1 MAETLLE
8 FPTEFPLKIMG
19 RSKDG
24 FAQLV
29 HDIVRRH
36 APDYDGAT
44 MELRPSSG
52 GKYLSVTCVIN
63 ATSKEQLDALY
74 RELSAHPDIAMVL

>member
-63 ATSKEQLDALY
+63 ATSQEQLDALY

>member
-1 MAETLLE
+1 
-8 FPTEFPLKIMG
+8 MG
-19 RSKDG
+19 RAKDG

-29 HDIVRRH
+29 HDIVRWH

-52 GKYLSVTCVIN
+52 GNYLPVTCISN
-63 ATSKEQLDALY
+63 ATSKEPLDTSY

>member
-1 MAETLLE
+1 MADTLLV

-19 RSKDG
+19 LSREG
-24 FAQLV
+24 FAQMV
-29 HDIVRRH
+29 HDIVLRH

-74 RELSAHPDIAMVL
+74 RELSAHPDIVMVL

>member
-1 MAETLLE
+1 MADTLLV

-19 RSKDG
+19 LAREG
-24 FAQLV
+24 FAQMV

-52 GKYLSVTCVIN
+52 GKYLSVTCAIN

-74 RELSAHPDIAMVL
+74 RELSAHPDIVMVL

>member
-44 MELRPSSG
+44 MELRPSSAG
-52 GKYLSVTCVIN
+52 NYISVTCVIT

-74 RELSAHPDIAMVL
+74 RELSGHPAIAMVL

>member
-1 MAETLLE
+1 MADTLFE
-8 FPTEFPLKIMG
+8 FPTEFPRKIMG

-24 FAQLV
+24 FAQTV
-29 HDIVRRH
+29 HDIVRKH

-52 GKYLSVTCVIN
+52 GKYLSVTCVIT

-74 RELSAHPDIAMVL
+74 RELSSHPDIAMVL